1 MFKSKATVIG
11 FAGNPEKYPCHF
23 RHQIGD
29 VAIFDGEKIIG
40 RMCPHI
46 MPKLTEAFSALFA
59 SGGRDK
65 EGEAPGSYFPFWH
78 SPLSRLDPAG
88 KKYDGVGFRPTLVR
102 PEEGYRFIVDES
114 LFDVP
119 PNGVYFIGK
128 GTEKHDIMV
137 TCNDPKTLAQFRIE
151 SFDLAD
157 TGDALPYYR
166 RSMAILARIAARPD
180 IAMDKIIGEF
190 TREEVENIYPT
201 LGQRL
206 VGSLVGELELMGYV
220 INEKDR
226 ITITPAGKKKLASF
240 KKTLTAEETQ
250 ALRV

>member
-1 MFKSKATVIG
+1 M
-11 FAGNPEKYPCHF
+11 
-23 RHQIGD
+23 
-29 VAIFDGEKIIG
+29 
-40 RMCPHI
+40 
-46 MPKLTEAFSALFA
+46 
-59 SGGRDK
+59 
-65 EGEAPGSYFPFWH
+65 
-78 SPLSRLDPAG
+78 
-88 KKYDGVGFRPTLVR
+88 GFRPTLER
-102 PEEGYRFIVDES
+102 PEEGYKFIVDES

-157 TGDALPYYR
+157 TGDALPYFR
-166 RSMAILARIAARPD
+166 RSMAILARIAAAKPG

-190 TREEVENIYPT
+190 TRDEVENIYPT

-206 VGSLVGELELMGYV
+206 VAVLVGELELMGYV
-220 INEKDR
+220 TNEKDR

-240 KKTLTAEETQ
+240 KRTLTAEEKQ